1 MADPRD
7 EITRIIENA
16 ERHAYARGW
25 RDAVV
30 AITEAAEQVKGR
42 VAAAE
47 VPAFLPVQH
56 TVKTPSRR
64 TGRPSSKAIKIVA
77 ECITATPGMRGI
89 EVVKAAQSVDGT
101 IKERTVRTC
110 LRRLRLNNAIHKRD
124 GLWYPKPKQRTDL
137 ENANGEAVRSL
148 PH

>member
-1 MADPRD
+1 MADPHD
-7 EITRIIENA
+7 EINRTIETIERNA
-16 ERHAYARGW
+16 YERGW
-25 RDAVV
+25 RDAIA
-30 AITEAAEQVKGR
+30 AITDAAEQVKGR
-42 VAAAE
+42 VTAAE
-47 VPAFLPVQH
+47 LPAFLPVQH
-56 TVKTPSRR
+56 VAKIPRR

-89 EVVKAAQSVDGT
+89 EVFKAAQSVDSA

-110 LRRLRLNNAIHKRD
+110 LRRLRLSNAIHKRD

-137 ENANGEAVRSL
+137 ENANGEAARSL